1 MVPIGL
7 GAGVQTAEVEINRT
21 VRRSQ
26 SILGSYGARTRQ
38 DLPAVVDLAAR
49 GVINYKDVV
58 SRRFPLSEAGAGYEA
73 LRNHR
78 IQGRAVVDMS
88 L

>member
-1 MVPIGL
+1 MAAAWCRSVWGR
-7 GAGVQTAEVEINRT
+7 AS
-21 VRRSQ
+21 RRP
-26 SILGSYGARTRQ
+26 TRQ